1 MSGLDERPTE
11 KLADMIYNVLAQDL
25 LVIWTEVRKRVDTE
39 GADAVKSAFHAAK
52 NRFLEG
58 AFKEHVEV
66 RWGMNQCLH
75 CNDDNI
81 EKNGISYVQAS
92 GDGLEFNQCLNCRIG
107 ILYNLVVA
115 KATMDSYNIG
125 IGLAGQFA
133 GMSVHWN
140 ALTPDAMDEFLPTYE
155 IISKGQ
161 WMGTISFNDQLE
173 IRFLPFSAMTES
185 TPRGAVEPW
194 TTEIPADVQSAID
207 EFIVVAKDQIE
218 VALILK

>member
-1 MSGLDERPTE
+1 MVIAMSGLDERPTE

-25 LVIWTEVRKRVDTE
+25 LVIWTEVRKRVDSE
-39 GADAVKSAFHAAK
+39 GADAVKCAFQASK
-52 NRFLEG
+52 KRFLEG
-58 AFKEHVEV
+58 PFKEHVEV

-125 IGLAGQFA
+125 IGLAGQYA
-133 GMSVHWN
+133 GMSIHWN
-140 ALTPDAMDEFLPTYE
+140 ALTPVDMVEFLPLPLYLYAQ
-155 IISKGQ
+155 GQ
-161 WMGTISFNDQLE
+161 YHKMK
-173 IRFLPFSAMTES
+173 A
-185 TPRGAVEPW
+185 
-194 TTEIPADVQSAID
+194 
-207 EFIVVAKDQIE
+207 
-218 VALILK
+218 